1 MERSTNAWNHIQ
13 WNRSMATKR
22 SSVRPAAEPAP
33 ANVAMP
39 PRRHLLQWVKG
50 LVAMEEVVEAE
61 ELVPLQTEP
70 EVQWEV
76 VVVRD
81 KRCPPEEEAEVVVV
95 RDKRCPPE
103 EEAEVVRATPR
114 SVQTHAAHEEPGA
127 PGAVASMSRTSAYA
141 PGVAHLPSALANY

>member
-1 MERSTNAWNHIQ
+1 MERSTSAWNHIQ

-22 SSVRPAAEPAP
+22 SSVRPAEKLAP

-50 LVAMEEVVEAE
+50 LVVMEEVVEAE

-81 KRCPPEEEAEVVVV
+81 KRCPPEEEAEVV
-95 RDKRCPPE
+95 
-103 EEAEVVRATPR
+103 RATLR

>member
-1 MERSTNAWNHIQ
+1 MERSTSAWNHIQ

-22 SSVRPAAEPAP
+22 SSVRPAAELAP

-61 ELVPLQTEP
+61 ELVPL
-70 EVQWEV
+70 
-76 VVVRD
+76 
-81 KRCPPEEEAEVVVV
+81 
-95 RDKRCPPE
+95 
-103 EEAEVVRATPR
+103 VRATPR

-141 PGVAHLPSALANY
+141 PGVAHLPSALANH

>member
-1 MERSTNAWNHIQ
+1 MERSTSAWNHIQ

-22 SSVRPAAEPAP
+22 SSVRPAAELAP

-39 PRRHLLQWVKG
+39 PRRHLLQWVKR

-70 EVQWEV
+70 EAQW
-76 VVVRD
+76 
-81 KRCPPEEEAEVVVV
+81 EVVVV

-114 SVQTHAAHEEPGA
+114 SVQTHAAHEEPDA

>member
-1 MERSTNAWNHIQ
+1 MERSTSAWNHIQ

-22 SSVRPAAEPAP
+22 SSVRPAAELAP

-76 VVVRD
+76 VVL
-81 KRCPPEEEAEVVVV
+81 

>member
-1 MERSTNAWNHIQ
+1 ME
-13 WNRSMATKR
+13 
-22 SSVRPAAEPAP
+22 V
-33 ANVAMP
+33 
-39 PRRHLLQWVKG
+39 
-50 LVAMEEVVEAE
+50 VVEAE
-61 ELVPLQTEP
+61 ELAPLQTEP

-103 EEAEVVRATPR
+103 EEAEVVRATLR

-141 PGVAHLPSALANY
+141 PGVAHLPSALAKH

>member
-1 MERSTNAWNHIQ
+1 MERSTSAWNHIQ

-22 SSVRPAAEPAP
+22 SSVRPAAELAP

-50 LVAMEEVVEAE
+50 LVAMEEVAEAE
-61 ELVPLQTEP
+61 
-70 EVQWEV
+70 
-76 VVVRD
+76 D
-81 KRCPPEEEAEVVVV
+81 VVVV

-103 EEAEVVRATPR
+103 EEAEVVRATLR
-114 SVQTHAAHEEPGA
+114 SVQTHAAHEEPGT

>member
-1 MERSTNAWNHIQ
+1 MQRSTSAWNHIQ

-22 SSVRPAAEPAP
+22 SSVRPAAELAP

-39 PRRHLLQWVKG
+39 PRRHLLQWVRG

-61 ELVPLQTEP
+61 ELAPLQTEP
-70 EVQWEV
+70 EVQW
-76 VVVRD
+76 
-81 KRCPPEEEAEVVVV
+81 EVVVV

-141 PGVAHLPSALANY
+141 PGVAHLPSALANH

>member
-1 MERSTNAWNHIQ
+1 MERSTSAWNHIQ

-22 SSVRPAAEPAP
+22 SSARPAAELAP

-39 PRRHLLQWVKG
+39 PRRHLLQWVKR

-81 KRCPPEEEAEVVVV
+81 KRCPPEEEAEVV
-95 RDKRCPPE
+95 
-103 EEAEVVRATPR
+103 RATPR
-114 SVQTHAAHEEPGA
+114 SVQTNAAHEEPGA

>member
-1 MERSTNAWNHIQ
+1 MERSTSAWNHIQ

-22 SSVRPAAEPAP
+22 SSVRPAAELAP

-39 PRRHLLQWVKG
+39 PRRHLLQWEKR

-81 KRCPPEEEAEVVVV
+81 KRCPPEEEAEVV
-95 RDKRCPPE
+95 
-103 EEAEVVRATPR
+103 RATPR

-127 PGAVASMSRTSAYA
+127 PGAAASMSRTSAYA
-141 PGVAHLPSALANY
+141 PGVAHLPSALANH

>member
-1 MERSTNAWNHIQ
+1 
-13 WNRSMATKR
+13 MATKR
-22 SSVRPAAEPAP
+22 SSVRPAAELAP

-70 EVQWEV
+70 EVQW
-76 VVVRD
+76 
-81 KRCPPEEEAEVVVV
+81 EVVVV

>member
-1 MERSTNAWNHIQ
+1 
-13 WNRSMATKR
+13 MATKR
-22 SSVRPAAEPAP
+22 SSIRPAAELAP

-81 KRCPPEEEAEVVVV
+81 KRCPPEEEAEVV
-95 RDKRCPPE
+95 
-103 EEAEVVRATPR
+103 RATPR

-127 PGAVASMSRTSAYA
+127 PGADASMSRTSAYA
-141 PGVAHLPSALANY
+141 PGVAHLPSALASY

>member
-1 MERSTNAWNHIQ
+1 MERSTSAWNHIQ

-22 SSVRPAAEPAP
+22 SSVRPAAELAP

-39 PRRHLLQWVKG
+39 PRRHLLQWVKR

-70 EVQWEV
+70 EVQW
-76 VVVRD
+76 
-81 KRCPPEEEAEVVVV
+81 
-95 RDKRCPPE
+95 DKRCPPE

>member
-1 MERSTNAWNHIQ
+1 MERSTSAWNHIQ

-22 SSVRPAAEPAP
+22 SSVRPAAELAP

-81 KRCPPEEEAEVVVV
+81 KRCQ
-95 RDKRCPPE
+95 PE

-114 SVQTHAAHEEPGA
+114 SVQTHETHEEPGA
-127 PGAVASMSRTSAYA
+127 SGAVASMSRTSAYA
-141 PGVAHLPSALANY
+141 PGVSHLPSALANH

>member
-13 WNRSMATKR
+13 SNRSMATKR
-22 SSVRPAAEPAP
+22 SSVRPAAELAP

-70 EVQWEV
+70 EVQW
-76 VVVRD
+76 
-81 KRCPPEEEAEVVVV
+81 EVVVV

-141 PGVAHLPSALANY
+141 PGVAHLPSALANH

>member
-1 MERSTNAWNHIQ
+1 MERSTSAGNHIQ

-22 SSVRPAAEPAP
+22 SSVRPAAELAP

-81 KRCPPEEEAEVVVV
+81 KRCPPEEEAEVV
-95 RDKRCPPE
+95 
-103 EEAEVVRATPR
+103 RATPR

-127 PGAVASMSRTSAYA
+127 PGAVASMSRKSAYA

>member
-1 MERSTNAWNHIQ
+1 MERSTSAWNHIQ

-22 SSVRPAAEPAP
+22 SSVRPAAELAP

-70 EVQWEV
+70 EMQWEV
-76 VVVRD
+76 VVL
-81 KRCPPEEEAEVVVV
+81 

>member
-1 MERSTNAWNHIQ
+1 MERSTSAWNHIQ

-22 SSVRPAAEPAP
+22 SSVRPAAELAP
-33 ANVAMP
+33 ANAAMP

-81 KRCPPEEEAEVVVV
+81 KRCPPEEEAEVV
-95 RDKRCPPE
+95 
-103 EEAEVVRATPR
+103 RATLR

-127 PGAVASMSRTSAYA
+127 PGAAASMSRTSAYA

>member
-1 MERSTNAWNHIQ
+1 MERSTSAWNHIQ

-22 SSVRPAAEPAP
+22 SSVRPAAELAP

-39 PRRHLLQWVKG
+39 PRQHLLQWVTG
-50 LVAMEEVVEAE
+50 LVEAE

-76 VVVRD
+76 VVL
-81 KRCPPEEEAEVVVV
+81 

-127 PGAVASMSRTSAYA
+127 PGADASMSRTSAYA

>member
-1 MERSTNAWNHIQ
+1 MERSTSAWNHIQ

-22 SSVRPAAEPAP
+22 SSVRPAAELAP

-76 VVVRD
+76 VVL
-81 KRCPPEEEAEVVVV
+81 

-127 PGAVASMSRTSAYA
+127 PGAVASKSRTSAYA
-141 PGVAHLPSALANY
+141 PGVAHLPSAMANY

>member
-1 MERSTNAWNHIQ
+1 
-13 WNRSMATKR
+13 MATKR
-22 SSVRPAAEPAP
+22 SSIRPAADLAP

-50 LVAMEEVVEAE
+50 LVAMEEVAEAE
-61 ELVPLQTEP
+61 D
-70 EVQWEV
+70 V
-76 VVVRD
+76 V
-81 KRCPPEEEAEVVVV
+81 AV

-103 EEAEVVRATPR
+103 EEAEVVRATLR

>member
-1 MERSTNAWNHIQ
+1 MERSTSAENHIQ

-22 SSVRPAAEPAP
+22 SSVRPAAELAP

-39 PRRHLLQWVKG
+39 PRRHLLQWEKR
-50 LVAMEEVVEAE
+50 LVAME

-70 EVQWEV
+70 EVQW
-76 VVVRD
+76 
-81 KRCPPEEEAEVVVV
+81 EVVVV

-127 PGAVASMSRTSAYA
+127 PGAVASMSRTSTYA

>member
-1 MERSTNAWNHIQ
+1 MERNTSAWNHIQ

-22 SSVRPAAEPAP
+22 SAVRPAAELAP

-50 LVAMEEVVEAE
+50 LVAMEVV
-61 ELVPLQTEP
+61 VPLQTEP

-76 VVVRD
+76 VVVRH
-81 KRCPPEEEAEVVVV
+81 KRCPPEEEAEM
-95 RDKRCPPE
+95 
-103 EEAEVVRATPR
+103 VRATPR

-141 PGVAHLPSALANY
+141 PGVAHLPSALANH

>member
-1 MERSTNAWNHIQ
+1 MERSTSAWNHIQ

-22 SSVRPAAEPAP
+22 SSVRPAAELAP

-81 KRCPPEEEAEVVVV
+81 KRCPPEEEAEVV
-95 RDKRCPPE
+95 
-103 EEAEVVRATPR
+103 RATPR

-127 PGAVASMSRTSAYA
+127 PGAVASKSRTSAYA

>member
-1 MERSTNAWNHIQ
+1 MERSTSAGNHIQ

-22 SSVRPAAEPAP
+22 SSVRPAAELAP

-81 KRCPPEEEAEVVVV
+81 KRCPPEEEAEVV
-95 RDKRCPPE
+95 
-103 EEAEVVRATPR
+103 RATPR

-141 PGVAHLPSALANY
+141 PGVAHLPSAMANY

>member
-1 MERSTNAWNHIQ
+1 MERSTSAGNHIQ

-22 SSVRPAAEPAP
+22 SSVRPAAELAP

-81 KRCPPEEEAEVVVV
+81 KRCPPEEEAEVV
-95 RDKRCPPE
+95 
-103 EEAEVVRATPR
+103 RATPR

-127 PGAVASMSRTSAYA
+127 PGAAASMSRTSAYA
-141 PGVAHLPSALANY
+141 PGVAHLPSALANH

>member
-1 MERSTNAWNHIQ
+1 MERSTSAWNHIQ

-22 SSVRPAAEPAP
+22 SSVRPAADLAP

-39 PRRHLLQWVKG
+39 PRRHLLQWVKR

-81 KRCPPEEEAEVVVV
+81 KRCPPEEEAEVV
-95 RDKRCPPE
+95 
-103 EEAEVVRATPR
+103 RATLR

-141 PGVAHLPSALANY
+141 PGVAHLPSVLANY

>member
-1 MERSTNAWNHIQ
+1 MERSTSAWNHIQ

-22 SSVRPAAEPAP
+22 SSVRPAAELAP

-39 PRRHLLQWVKG
+39 PRRHLLQWVKR

-70 EVQWEV
+70 EVQW
-76 VVVRD
+76 
-81 KRCPPEEEAEVVVV
+81 EVVVV

-141 PGVAHLPSALANY
+141 PGVAHLPSALASY

>member
-1 MERSTNAWNHIQ
+1 MERSTSAGNHIQ

-22 SSVRPAAEPAP
+22 SSVRPAAELAP

-81 KRCPPEEEAEVVVV
+81 KRCPPE
-95 RDKRCPPE
+95 K
-103 EEAEVVRATPR
+103 EAEVVRATPR

-127 PGAVASMSRTSAYA
+127 PGAVGSMSRTSAYA
-141 PGVAHLPSALANY
+141 PGVAHLPSALASY

>member
-1 MERSTNAWNHIQ
+1 MERSTSPWNHIQ

-22 SSVRPAAEPAP
+22 SSVRPAAELAP

-61 ELVPLQTEP
+61 ELAPLQTEP

-81 KRCPPEEEAEVVVV
+81 KRCS
-95 RDKRCPPE
+95 PE

-114 SVQTHAAHEEPGA
+114 SVQTHAAHEEPSA

-141 PGVAHLPSALANY
+141 PGVAHLPSAMANY

>member
-1 MERSTNAWNHIQ
+1 MERSTSAGNHIQ

-22 SSVRPAAEPAP
+22 SSVRPAAELAP

-39 PRRHLLQWVKG
+39 PRRHLLRWVKG

-70 EVQWEV
+70 EVQW
-76 VVVRD
+76 
-81 KRCPPEEEAEVVVV
+81 EVVVV

-141 PGVAHLPSALANY
+141 PGVAHLPSALANR

>member
-1 MERSTNAWNHIQ
+1 MERSTSAGNHIQ

-22 SSVRPAAEPAP
+22 SSVRPAAELAP

-76 VVVRD
+76 VVL
-81 KRCPPEEEAEVVVV
+81 

-127 PGAVASMSRTSAYA
+127 PGAVASKSRTSAYA
-141 PGVAHLPSALANY
+141 PGVAHLPSAVANY

>member
-22 SSVRPAAEPAP
+22 SSVRPAAELAP

-81 KRCPPEEEAEVVVV
+81 KRCPPEEEAEVV
-95 RDKRCPPE
+95 
-103 EEAEVVRATPR
+103 RATPR
-114 SVQTHAAHEEPGA
+114 SVQTHAAHEELGA
-127 PGAVASMSRTSAYA
+127 PGAVASMSRTSACA
-141 PGVAHLPSALANY
+141 PGVAHQPSALANH

>member
-1 MERSTNAWNHIQ
+1 MERSTSAWNHIQ

-22 SSVRPAAEPAP
+22 SSARPAADLAP

-39 PRRHLLQWVKG
+39 PRRHLLQWVNM

-70 EVQWEV
+70 EAQWEV

-81 KRCPPEEEAEVVVV
+81 KRCPPEG
-95 RDKRCPPE
+95 
-103 EEAEVVRATPR
+103 EAEVVRATPR

-141 PGVAHLPSALANY
+141 PGVAHLPSALANH

>member
-22 SSVRPAAEPAP
+22 SSVRPAAELAP

-39 PRRHLLQWVKG
+39 PRRHLLRWVKG

-61 ELVPLQTEP
+61 ELIPLQTEP

-76 VVVRD
+76 VVL
-81 KRCPPEEEAEVVVV
+81 

-127 PGAVASMSRTSAYA
+127 PGAVASKSRTSTYA
-141 PGVAHLPSALANY
+141 PGVAHLPSAMANY

>member
-1 MERSTNAWNHIQ
+1 MERSTSAWNHIQ
-13 WNRSMATKR
+13 RNRSMATKR
-22 SSVRPAAEPAP
+22 SSVRPAADLAP

-81 KRCPPEEEAEVVVV
+81 KRCPPEEEAEVV
-95 RDKRCPPE
+95 
-103 EEAEVVRATPR
+103 RATLR